1 MVSKDTNTFVMYQIL
16 SFKQQT
22 DYYELGVKYL
32 ADDNED
38 TSTFINNENFKIQL
52 VPRGQRGSQGY
63 TGYTGFQ
70 GYTGFRG
77 YTGFQGYTGYT
88 GFQGYTGYQG
98 FQGYTGFQG
107 DIVNWWNTYE
117 SNMKN

>member
-1 MVSKDTNTFVMYQIL
+1 MYQIL

-63 TGYTGFQ
+63 TGFQ
-70 GYTGFRG
+70 G
-77 YTGFQGYTGYT
+77 
-88 GFQGYTGYQG
+88 
-98 FQGYTGFQG
+98 
-107 DIVNWWNTYE
+107 
-117 SNMKN
+117 